1 MHGRRRARRLA
12 VLAFVPALIS
22 GACGAPTPSGSAA
35 AASPAG
41 GASLEPSTSSP
52 VAPAAGDLIQY
63 PDAADPVTA
72 SRLELGLVRQIRDEA
87 GMPALLGDGGPAAF
101 ATLDGIEAAYGRKVL
116 LDAANAIDGTAV
128 LGGKAGMPAAPRL
141 GPAVI
146 DTSLFAETGFM
157 ANALMSMLTT
167 LVQRA
172 GSNGSATVP
181 REEHFQ
187 SDEGGLHQDVTLST
201 TITVKT
207 GDGRASG
214 EVRISATDRITK
226 PDGTF
231 VALYTSSAEGSFD
244 VNACPDAGGIGAG
257 TYTFQ
262 TRHELNDVSGSAN
275 ARSSGGRSVQAP
287 FRLVDG
293 DDAKLLQ
300 VEASLDLGAD
310 ARGPGSPAGPGP
322 TAPFDWTATQQV
334 DIVMPAAG
342 GTTGSGRDAT
352 VSGAGGERA
361 QGSMLTSELFAMLFF
376 GEIGKEAERF
386 WRSGAC
392 IDLKPSRDTGTVDP
406 GEQVDLTV
414 TSTSKFGDHG
424 EIKAPIVAT
433 FTGKQ
438 SLDPNDQPVDAP
450 ATFSFEAGPDEGD
463 VGTIDL
469 KQTSKRGIGLRQVVY
484 TVSGKPLLLSLTSK
498 STSDTS
504 PLVITYQGSV
514 TDLELTRQGKALAQE
529 LHGLQMRS
537 LEEVLG
543 RMTADD
549 RQRVI
554 KGLEALVDAATEAA
568 K

>member
-1 MHGRRRARRLA
+1 
-12 VLAFVPALIS
+12 
-22 GACGAPTPSGSAA
+22 
-35 AASPAG
+35 
-41 GASLEPSTSSP
+41 
-52 VAPAAGDLIQY
+52 
-63 PDAADPVTA
+63 
-72 SRLELGLVRQIRDEA
+72 
-87 GMPALLGDGGPAAF
+87 
-101 ATLDGIEAAYGRKVL
+101 
-116 LDAANAIDGTAV
+116 
-128 LGGKAGMPAAPRL
+128 
-141 GPAVI
+141 
-146 DTSLFAETGFM
+146 
-157 ANALMSMLTT
+157 
-167 LVQRA
+167 
-172 GSNGSATVP
+172 
-181 REEHFQ
+181 
-187 SDEGGLHQDVTLST
+187 
-201 TITVKT
+201 
-207 GDGRASG
+207 
-214 EVRISATDRITK
+214 VRISATDRITK

-244 VNACPDAGGIGAG
+244 VNACPDAGGIGVG

-262 TRHELNDVSGSAN
+262 TRHELKDVSGSAN

-438 SLDPNDQPVDAP
+438 SLNPNDQPVDAP

-504 PLVITYQGSV
+504 PLVITYEGSV
-514 TDLELTRQGKALAQE
+514 TDLELTRQGEIYQ
-529 LHGLQMRS
+529 
-537 LEEVLG
+537 G
-543 RMTADD
+543 RGPI
-549 RQRVI
+549 R
-554 KGLEALVDAATEAA
+554 
-568 K
+568 